1 MEKFTKTALVGMGA
15 ATAAMAALTGG
26 VYALSSLLLHL
37 ALDRQMPPLME
48 KNRRFLTGESPEY
61 LTLMARV
68 DRAATQLH
76 GCGCVTVEL
85 TARDGT
91 PLVGHWYENPNAKR
105 IVVAMHG
112 WRSRWDQDFGLIAPF
127 LHENGCSV
135 LYAEQRG
142 QNASGGSHMTFGLLE
157 RYDCVDWVNWAVS
170 HTAPNLPVY
179 LAGISMG
186 ATTVLMAGGLDLPDC
201 VKGIVAD
208 CGFTSPHAIWKHVA
222 EQNLH
227 LNYDLHQSWVDRLCR
242 RRIHMGA
249 EDASTLD
256 AMAVCKVP
264 VLLVHGSDDSFVPV
278 EMTYE
283 NYKACAAPKTLVIV
297 PGAAHGLSYLT
308 EPERY
313 QQALLSFWQKND
325 PAN

>member
-1 MEKFTKTALVGMGA
+1 MEKPIKTALVGMGA

-48 KNRRFLTGESPEY
+48 KNRAKLTGESPDY
-61 LTLMARV
+61 LTLMAQV
-68 DRAATQLH
+68 YESATQLQA
-76 GCGCVTVEL
+76 CGCVAVEL

-91 PLVGHWYENPNAKR
+91 PLVGHWYEHPEPKR
-105 IVVAMHG
+105 IVIAMHG

-127 LHENGCSV
+127 LHKNGCSV

-142 QNASGGSHMTFGLLE
+142 QNASGGTHMTFGLLE
-157 RYDCVDWVNWAVS
+157 RYDCIDWVNWALS
-170 HTAPNLPVY
+170 HSKQNLPVY

-186 ATTVLMAGGLDLPDC
+186 ATTVLMAGGLDLPNC
-201 VKGIVAD
+201 VRGIVAD
-208 CGFTSPHAIWKHVA
+208 CGFTTPHAIWRHVA
-222 EQNLH
+222 ERNLH
-227 LNYDLHQSWVDRLCR
+227 LNYDLHQNWVNRLCR
-242 RRIHMGA
+242 KRIHMGA
-249 EDASTLD
+249 EDASTLE
-256 AMAVCKVP
+256 AMANCKVP

-283 NYKACAAPKTLVIV
+283 NYKACAAPKKLLIV

-308 EPERY
+308 EPTQY
-313 QQALLSFWQKND
+313 QQAVKDFWQEND
-325 PAN
+325 PA